1 MTELA
6 AIITIAGKLPVLE
19 DLLDKRIM
27 RAAVDTASPTL
38 PLMDKVYKL
47 GEYKRLCAN
56 LAVIGNE
63 EADLIAYAALK
74 RFGLDFR
81 NRRVKKAVKAA
92 IDVLCD
98 LGVKTSDLSEYKNL
112 PLYRAE
118 CNRLKRAEA
127 GKGLNNAISMN
138 GAECACFRDG
148 RTAQA
153 L

>member
-1 MTELA
+1 
-6 AIITIAGKLPVLE
+6 
-19 DLLDKRIM
+19 M
-27 RAAVDTASPTL
+27 RAAVDTASHTL

-56 LAVIGNE
+56 LAVMEHRIRTVLGNE

-92 IDVLCD
+92 IGVLCD